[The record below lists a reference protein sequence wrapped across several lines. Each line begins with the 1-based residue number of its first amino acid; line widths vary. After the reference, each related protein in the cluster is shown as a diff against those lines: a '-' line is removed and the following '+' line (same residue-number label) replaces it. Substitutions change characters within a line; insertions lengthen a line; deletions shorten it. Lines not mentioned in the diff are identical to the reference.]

1 MRMLVAMFL
10 GIMPMLGNVIILYVL
25 IIYIFGIVGVQLWA
39 GELRYRCFLEEDI
52 LVLYNRS
59 LSPYYVSMPGERVP
73 FICSLE
79 KTGMRHC
86 WDIPPYHED
95 GNTCLLAAPQL
106 DIPGDLATA
115 TNVSGCVNWNA
126 YYSVCRSMGENPNM
140 GCINFDNIGYAWIA
154 IFQSIGTLKFSKM
167 SWYAK
172 GARIPLNGTKEPSP
186 TSEK

>member
-1 MRMLVAMFL
+1 
-10 GIMPMLGNVIILYVL
+10 
-25 IIYIFGIVGVQLWA
+25 
-39 GELRYRCFLEEDI
+39 
-52 LVLYNRS
+52 LYNRS

-73 FICSLE
+73 FICSIE

-115 TNVSGCVNWNA
+115 TNVSGCVNWNT

-154 IFQSIGTLKFSKM
+154 IFQVNHLLQLSYQLSHFWSQTQACHSITLPIYTILPKVF
-167 SWYAK
+167 
-172 GARIPLNGTKEPSP
+172 TCQPSP
-186 TSEK
+186 TELQRYPFLIHRVYYAVSPPFAA